1 MKRIAIPFIVVLG
14 LSVAGCSD
22 LSNTQQKTLSGGAIG
37 AGVGAAGTLVTGG
50 CVTCG
55 AAIGG
60 AVGAGAGY
68 VLSKTED

>member
-1 MKRIAIPFIVVLG
+1 MKHLAFPAVLLFG
-14 LSVAGCSD
+14 LSVSGCSD
-22 LSNTQQKTLSGGAIG
+22 LSGTQQKTLSGGAIG

-55 AAIGG
+55 AVIGG